1 MLGWLSREKDT
12 ALLAALCFGI
22 AVLLLL
28 LFPAERMPSSAAPAV
43 GSSWA
48 RLGDLSRCVGESVA
62 LTGTVV
68 NSSLSGSVLTITVLP
83 FSSPIDVT
91 VFPRNT
97 DNFSYPPGAAVRVEG
112 SVREFKGKEDL
123 VADKVL
129 RR

>member
-1 MLGWLSREKDT
+1 MPGWLSREKDT

-22 AVLLLL
+22 AVLILL
-28 LFPAERMPSSAAPAV
+28 LFSAEGMPSPAAPAA

-48 RLGDLSRCVGESVA
+48 RLGDLSGCVGESIT

-68 NSSLSGSVLTITVLP
+68 NSSLSGSMLTLTVLP

-91 VFPRNT
+91 VFPRSI
-97 DNFSYPPGAAVRVEG
+97 DNLSFPPGAAVRVEG

-123 VADKVL
+123 VADRVL
-129 RR
+129 LR